1 MPTSSYMPKDDNGKA
16 DLLDHVAATLPK
28 YAALLNVSAEDMA
41 SHQADAIA
49 FRYGF
54 NLHNSAKSFDH
65 NCTTFKNQLRDG
77 GTDATLWPIP
87 PLLPEP
93 IPPMV
98 KSGIIPRFSQFVNW
112 LKAQKNFSP
121 AIGQDLRIIGPAYI
135 VDPSAWKPV
144 LSILI
149 QAGHPT
155 VVWAKGKASAI
166 EIWVDRNDGNGFVF
180 LIIHTEPNTPDPA
193 PLPPTG
199 TSVVWKYKAI
209 YRYHDEQV
217 GEWSDVLSVMV
228 GGN

>member
-1 MPTSSYMPKDDNGKA
+1 MPTSSYMPKDDSGKA

-28 YAALLNVSAEDMA
+28 YAALLEISPEDLA
-41 SHQADAIA
+41 SLQADAVA
-49 FRYGF
+49 FRYAL
-54 NLHNSAKSFDH
+54 NLHNYAQSYHH
-65 NCTTFKNQLRDG
+65 NCTAFKNQLRDG

-93 IPPMV
+93 IPPIG
-98 KSGIIPRFSQFVNW
+98 KSGIIPRFSLFVTR
-112 LKAQKNFSP
+112 LKAHKNYSP
-121 AIGQDLRIIGPAYI
+121 AIGQDLQVIGSAYI
-135 VDPSAWKPV
+135 IDPSTWKPV
-144 LSILI
+144 LSSTS

-155 VVWAKGKASAI
+155 VVWTKGKASAI

-193 PLPPTG
+193 PLPPPG

-217 GEWSDVLSVMV
+217 GEWSDVLSVVV
-228 GGN
+228 GG